1 MSPNAP
7 TSRGG
12 LGAMFD
18 AGAEKLGEVGLL
30 VILALVKGWNTYQDR
45 RSTKRGGRRASDRD
59 DAAVLRSI
67 KRLEEIGVE
76 LTKGLAQ
83 LTARVKSLERKVDK
97 ADE

>member
-1 MSPNAP
+1 MTLKPSA
-7 TSRGG
+7 SRGG
-12 LGAMFD
+12 FSALFD

-45 RSTKRGGRRASDRD
+45 RSTKRTGRRVTDRD

-97 ADE
+97 AD